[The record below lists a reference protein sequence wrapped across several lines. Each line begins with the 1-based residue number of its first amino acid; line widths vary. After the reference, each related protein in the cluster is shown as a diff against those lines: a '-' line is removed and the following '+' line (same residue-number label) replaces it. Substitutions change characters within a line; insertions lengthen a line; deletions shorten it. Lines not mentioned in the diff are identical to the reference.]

1 MNFFRNRDHN
11 SNDSGDRN
19 SEPNRPDL
27 NAELQS
33 HLQMSASD
41 HQDRGADARSAAE
54 GARRELG
61 NLALIQQTTRDQR
74 PVAAFFDNLLQD
86 IRFALRTLR
95 KNPAFTT
102 IAVLTL
108 TLGIGANTAIFS
120 VVNAVILHPLP
131 FKNSTHLVDLAA
143 RSTTFDFPHMYISF
157 PDLND
162 VRANSTTLTD
172 ISPYSFGSKE
182 IVVDGKPDRL
192 DGAVITE
199 TLFPLLGVQ
208 PLLGRTF
215 IADDMRPGVHVVL
228 LSHKIWRDRFASDP
242 NVVGK
247 TMLLDG
253 QQDTIVGVMPEFAR
267 MDFVTDAALWTP
279 FQPTPAQLSQRED
292 HDAGVAVA
300 ALRPG
305 ASLQQAQRELDQI
318 SARLA
323 ETYPD
328 SNKGWSMYPTLL
340 KTSLVGDK
348 STPLLVLFGA
358 VGFVLLIA
366 CANVSNLFLSR
377 GWARRREF
385 AIRSAIGATRG
396 ALLRQQLVESTIV
409 ALLGGASAL
418 LLSVWIVRALRQL
431 LPPETPRLENISV
444 EPGVAI
450 FTLVVSIVAAIL
462 AGLAPALLS
471 VRDDINATI
480 KESGASPNRSHNFL
494 RQSLVVA
501 EVALALTLVIGA
513 SLAVQSFARMLHINA
528 GFRTDHLVT
537 MHIDFPSFRYEKPEK
552 GLRFTD
558 QILASAHALPGVESA
573 SASLIYPMSDY
584 IAESQFTTDPNATP
598 KSPMQM
604 VRNNRVTPDFLH
616 TFGIPLL
623 AGRDFNSGDSLTSPK
638 VYIVSEAL
646 ARKVFGTPNAVGK
659 LLSSDVKDGKL
670 TWGAIVGVCGDVR
683 ERDLGA
689 EATLYVPLAQAKE
702 LDGVT
707 LAVRTRPD
715 PSAVIGAIQSTVWT
729 IDKTRPVTSIK
740 TMEEQI
746 VEHNAAPKSQSMLLA
761 IFGAL
766 GLLLAIIGV
775 YGVMSYLVT
784 QQTRE
789 IGIRVALG
797 ADPRKILR
805 MVISRALKLSLVGVA
820 IGLVS
825 SLALTRFLSSLLY
838 DTSPTDPLTF
848 TAVAVSLVAVAIA
861 ASATPARR
869 AMQVDPIRALR
880 HD

>member
-1 MNFFRNRDHN
+1 MNPFRKRHQ
-11 SNDSGDRN
+11 RN
-19 SEPNRPDL
+19 SSDPDL
-27 NAELQS
+27 NAELES
-33 HLQMSASD
+33 HLQMSAND
-41 HQDRGADARSAAE
+41 HASRGAAPQSAAE
-54 GARRELG
+54 AARRELG
-61 NLALIQQTTRDQR
+61 NLPLIRQTTRDQR
-74 PVAAFFDNLLQD
+74 PVAAFFDNLAQD

-131 FKNSTHLVDLAA
+131 FKNSSRLVDLAA

-208 PLLGRTF
+208 PLLGRMFT
-215 IADDMRPGVHVVL
+215 ADDMRPGVHVVL
-228 LSHKIWRDRFASDP
+228 LSHKIWRDRFGSDP
-242 NVVGK
+242 HVIGK

-253 QQDTIVGVMPEFAR
+253 QQDTIVGVMPEFAK

-305 ASLQQAQRELDQI
+305 ASFQQAQRELDQI

-340 KTSLVGDK
+340 KTSLVGDT
-348 STPLLVLFGA
+348 STPLFVLFGA

-385 AIRSAIGATRG
+385 AIRSALGATRG

-409 ALLGGASAL
+409 ALIGGASAL
-418 LLSVWIVRALRQL
+418 LLSAWIVRALRQL
-431 LPPETPRLENISV
+431 LPPGTPRIENISI

-450 FTLVVSIVAAIL
+450 FTFVVSILAAL
-462 AGLAPALLS
+462 VAGLAPAMLS
-471 VRDDINATI
+471 VRDDVNATI

-513 SLAVQSFARMLHINA
+513 SLAVQSFTRMLHINA

-537 MHIDFPSFRYEKPEK
+537 MHIEFPSFRFQKAAQ
-552 GLRFTD
+552 GLHFTD
-558 QILASAHALPGVESA
+558 QLLADTRSLPGVESA
-573 SASLIYPMSDY
+573 SAGLIYPMSDFVS
-584 IAESQFTTDPNATP
+584 ESQFTAEPGDPKVP
-598 KSPMQM
+598 GQM
-604 VRNNRVTPDFLH
+604 VRANRVTPDFLK
-616 TFGIPLL
+616 TFGIPLI
-623 AGRDFNSGDSLTSPK
+623 AGRDFDSGDSTTSPQ
-638 VYIVSEAL
+638 VFIVSESFAK
-646 ARKVFGTPNAVGK
+646 KVFGTPNALGK
-659 LLSSDVKDGKL
+659 RISTDKEKGQFV
-670 TWGAIVGVCGDVR
+670 WGTIVGLCGDVL
-683 ERDLGA
+683 ERDRNA
-689 EATLYVPLAQAKE
+689 SATIYAPLSQTTD
-702 LDGVT
+702 LDGIY
-707 LAVRTRPD
+707 LAVRTRPN
-715 PSAVIGAIQSTVWT
+715 PSAVIGAIQSSVWAL
-729 IDKTRPVTSIK
+729 DKMRPITSIK
-740 TMEEQI
+740 TIEQQI
-746 VEHNAAPKSQSMLLA
+746 SEHNAAPRSQSLLLA

-766 GLLLAIIGV
+766 GLLLAVIGV

-789 IGIRVALG
+789 IGIRIALG
-797 ADPRKILR
+797 ADPSTILR
-805 MVISRALKLSLVGVA
+805 MVIARSVKLSLIGVA
-820 IGLVS
+820 IGLVAS
-825 SLALTRFLSSLLY
+825 FALTRFLSSLLY
-838 DTSPTDPLTF
+838 NTSPTDPLTF
-848 TAVAVSLVAVAIA
+848 ATVAVALIAVAIA

-869 AMQVDPIRALR
+869 AMHIDPIRALR

>member
-1 MNFFRNRDHN
+1 MKFFSKRNRAN
-11 SNDSGDRN
+11 
-19 SEPNRPDL
+19 NRPDL
-27 NAELQS
+27 SAELAS
-33 HLQMSASD
+33 HLQMSADD
-41 HQDRGADARSAAE
+41 HASRGASQQESVQR
-54 GARRELG
+54 ARRELG
-61 NLALIQQTTRDQR
+61 NLALIQQTARDHR
-74 PVAAFFDNLLQD
+74 PIAAFFDNLLQD

-95 KNPAFTT
+95 KNPTFTT

-131 FKNSTHLVDLAA
+131 FKNADRLVDISAH
-143 RSTTFDFPHMYISF
+143 STTFDFQHMYISL

-162 VRANSTTLTD
+162 IRANSKTLAG
-172 ISPYSFGSKE
+172 ISSYSFGSKE

-215 IADDMRPGVHVVL
+215 TADDMRPGVRVVL
-228 LSHKIWRDRFASDP
+228 LSHKVWRDRFASDP
-242 NVVGK
+242 NVIGK
-247 TMLLDG
+247 SMLLDG
-253 QQDTIVGVMPEFAR
+253 EQSTIVGVMPDFAK
-267 MDFVTDAALWTP
+267 MDFVTDAQLWTP
-279 FQPTPAQLSQRED
+279 FQPTPAQLSTRDD

-300 ALRPG
+300 VLRPG
-305 ASLQQAQRELDQI
+305 ATIQQAQLELAQI

-323 ETYPD
+323 DTYPD
-328 SNKGWSMYPTLL
+328 SDKGWSVYPMLL
-340 KTSLVGDK
+340 KTSMLGDR
-348 STPLLVLFGA
+348 SAPLLILFGA

-418 LLSVWIVRALRQL
+418 LLSIWIVRALRQL
-431 LPPETPRLENISV
+431 LPPETPRIENISV

-450 FTLVVSIVAAIL
+450 FTLAVSIFAAL
-462 AGLAPALLS
+462 VAGLAPAFLS
-471 VRDDINATI
+471 VRDNVNSTI

-501 EVALALTLVIGA
+501 EVALALILVIGA
-513 SLAVQSFARMLHINA
+513 SLAVQSFARMLHIDT
-528 GFRTDHLVT
+528 GFHIDHLVT
-537 MHIDFPSFRYEKPEK
+537 MHIDFPSFRYENPEK
-552 GLRFTD
+552 SRHFTD
-558 QILASAHALPGVESA
+558 QILAGVHALPGVESV
-573 SASLIYPMSDY
+573 SASLIYPMSDN
-584 IAESQFTTDPNATP
+584 IAESEFTADPNATP
-598 KSPMQM
+598 KTPMQM
-604 VRNNRVTPDFLH
+604 VRNNRVTPDFLR
-616 TFGIPLL
+616 TFGVPLL
-623 AGRDFNSGDSLTSPK
+623 AGRDFNSGDSINNPK
-638 VYIVSEAL
+638 VYIISESL
-646 ARKVFGTPNAVGK
+646 AKKAFGTQNAVGK

-670 TWGAIVGVCGDVR
+670 VWGTIVGVCGDVR
-683 ERDLGA
+683 QLDFNA
-689 EATLYVPLAQAKE
+689 EATLYAPLAQAKE
-702 LDGVT
+702 LDGIT
-707 LAVRTRPD
+707 LALRTRPD
-715 PSAVIGAIQSTVWT
+715 PSAVIGAIQSTVWAL
-729 IDKTRPVTSIK
+729 DKTRPVTSIR

-746 VEHNAAPKSQSMLLA
+746 TEHTAAPKSQSTLLA

-789 IGIRVALG
+789 IGIRIALG
-797 ADPRKILR
+797 ADPQNILR
-805 MVISRALKLSLVGVA
+805 MVITRGVKLALLGVA
-820 IGLVS
+820 IGLVAS
-825 SLALTRFLSSLLY
+825 FALTRFLSTLLY

-848 TAVAVSLVAVAIA
+848 ATVAVALIAVAVA

-869 AMQVDPIRALR
+869 AMRIDPINALR

>member
-1 MNFFRNRDHN
+1 MNFFRKRNVPGKH
-11 SNDSGDRN
+11 GDN
-19 SEPNRPDL
+19 APDL
-27 NAELQS
+27 NAELEC

-41 HQDRGADARSAAE
+41 HQSRGGSPQQASERAH
-54 GARRELG
+54 RELG
-61 NLALIQQTTRDQR
+61 NIPLIQQTARDHR
-74 PVAAFFDNLLQD
+74 PIAAFFDNLLQD
-86 IRFALRTLR
+86 VRFALRTLR

-131 FKNSTHLVDLAA
+131 FKNSSRLVDLAA
-143 RSTTFDFPHMYISF
+143 RSTTFDFQHMYMSL
-157 PDLND
+157 PDVND
-162 VRANSTTLTD
+162 VRASSKTIAE

-199 TLFPLLGVQ
+199 TLFPLLGEK

-215 IADDMRPGVHVVL
+215 TSEDMKQGVRVVIL
-228 LSHKIWRDRFASDP
+228 GHKTWRDRFASDP

-247 TMLLDG
+247 SMLLDG
-253 QQDTIVGVMPEFAR
+253 QQNMIVGVMREFPQ
-267 MDFVTDAALWTP
+267 MNFVTDAALWTP
-279 FQPTPAQLSQRED
+279 FQPTPNDLSKRDD
-292 HDAGVAVA
+292 HTAGVAVGM
-300 ALRPG
+300 LRPG
-305 ASLQQAQRELDQI
+305 FTIQQAQQELVQI

-328 SNKGWSMYPTLL
+328 SDKGWSVYPMLL
-340 KTSLVGDK
+340 KNSLVGDR
-348 STPLLVLFGA
+348 STPLFVLFGA

-409 ALLGGASAL
+409 ALIGGASAL
-418 LLSVWIVRALRQL
+418 LLSIWIIRALRQL
-431 LPPETPRLENISV
+431 LPPETPRLESIAI

-450 FTLVVSIVAAIL
+450 FTLGIAVVAALI

-471 VRDDINATI
+471 GRDDVNSTI

-513 SLAVQSFARMLHINA
+513 SLAVQSFTRMLRMDN

-537 MHIDFPSFRYEKPEK
+537 MHIDFPSFHYDKPEK
-552 GLRFTD
+552 SLHFTD
-558 QILASAHALPGVESA
+558 QILAGAHALPGVESV
-573 SASLIYPMSDY
+573 SASLIFPMSDY
-584 IAESQFTTDPNATP
+584 IAESEFTADPNATP

-604 VRNNRVTPDFLH
+604 VRNNRVTPDFLR

-623 AGRDFNSGDSLTSPK
+623 AGRDFNTGDSLSSPK
-638 VYIVSEAL
+638 VYIVSESL
-646 ARKVFGTPNAVGK
+646 ARKAFGTANVVGK
-659 LLSSDVKDGKL
+659 LLSSDVKEGKL
-670 TWGAIVGVCGDVR
+670 VWGTIVGVCGDVR
-683 ERDLGA
+683 QRDLNA
-689 EATLYVPLAQAKE
+689 EATLYAPLAQAKE
-702 LDGVT
+702 VDGIT
-707 LAVRTRPD
+707 LALRTRPN
-715 PSAVIGAIQSTVWT
+715 PSALIGAVQSTVWAL
-729 IDKTRPVTSIK
+729 DKTRPITSIK

-746 VEHNAAPKSQSMLLA
+746 VQHNAEPKSQSMLLA

-789 IGIRVALG
+789 IGIRIALG
-797 ADPRKILR
+797 ADPNKILR
-805 MVISRALKLSLVGVA
+805 MVITRSVKLAVAGVA
-820 IGLVS
+820 IGLVAS
-825 SLALTRFLSSLLY
+825 FALTRFLSSLLY

-848 TAVAVSLVAVAIA
+848 TAVAVALIAVAIA

-869 AMQVDPIRALR
+869 AMHIDPIRALR